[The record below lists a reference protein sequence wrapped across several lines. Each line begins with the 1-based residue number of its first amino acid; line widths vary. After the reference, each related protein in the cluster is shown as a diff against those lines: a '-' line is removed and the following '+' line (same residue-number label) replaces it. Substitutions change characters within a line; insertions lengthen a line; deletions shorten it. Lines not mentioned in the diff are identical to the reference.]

1 MTARDQILGLITQL
15 PDATTY
21 ADAFAALRPLYNL
34 EVAPIIAQYGNPP
47 RPHGQWRRHI
57 TGIAEGVEQK
67 SVCTSRAELL
77 GLMQLMP
84 ADATPAEAVDE
95 ALYKLVLSYSVEKAS
110 QQIAEGMGISH
121 EDVKRSMANWT
132 EEARHDQL
140 N

>member
-21 ADAFAALRPLYNL
+21 ADAFAALRPLYNR

-47 RPHGQWRRHI
+47 RPQGQWRRDI
-57 TGIAEGVEQK
+57 TGATESEEQK

-77 GLMQLMP
+77 GLMHLLP

-95 ALYKLVLSYSVEKAS
+95 AMYKLVLSYSVEKAS

-121 EDVKRSMANWT
+121 EDVKRSMAYWT
-132 EEARHDQL
+132 EEAHHDQYS
-140 N
+140 